1 MVLFIRTLLII
12 SLGFVLG
19 CSPQGAITEFS
30 DAAMVGKVRNIY
42 VGTTRRMIVGGHFG
56 SKRSANLTYHRYDIS
71 VPPVRETGQVV
82 WPKGDPDPQKDFL
95 TTSAN
100 HFNGSNSFI
109 TDLARSLRK
118 HPRGDREVVVF
129 VHGFNSNFA
138 EGLYRFAQLSHDMEL
153 HNLGIHYSWPSLGKP
168 LGYEY
173 DRDSALF
180 ARDGLEA
187 LLKSV
192 KAAGAEK
199 ILLVGHS
206 MGALLTVETI
216 RQMSISDGPALD
228 DMLGGVILISPD
240 IDVELFR
247 QQARRL
253 KPMPQPFVIFTSQKD
268 RALRLSAL
276 LTGRKERLGNVADIN
291 ELADLEVTLIDV
303 TNFSDSFVGH
313 FPQATSP
320 ALVKILKR
328 LNNVEAAFQN
338 DSSGRA
344 GLLPGTILQI
354 RKATQIILSP
364 GNALTP

>member
-1 MVLFIRTLLII
+1 MFAEADL
-12 SLGFVLG
+12 
-19 CSPQGAITEFS
+19 
-30 DAAMVGKVRNIY
+30 VGKLRNIY
-42 VGTTRRMIVGGHFG
+42 VGTTRRMIKGGHFG
-56 SKRSANLTYHRYDIS
+56 SKRSVNLTYHRYDVS
-71 VPPVRETGQVV
+71 VPPLRETGKVV
-82 WPKGDPDPQKDFL
+82 WPKGDPDPNTDFL
-95 TTSAN
+95 TTGAN
-100 HFNGSNSFI
+100 HFSGPSSFI

-118 HPRGDREVVVF
+118 LPRGNREVVVF
-129 VHGFNSNFA
+129 VHGFNTNFA
-138 EGLYRFAQLSHDMEL
+138 EGLYRFAQLSNDIEL
-153 HNLGIHYSWPSLGKP
+153 PNPSIHYSWPSLDNP

-180 ARDGLEA
+180 ARDGLEN

-216 RQMSISDGPALD
+216 RQMSISNGRALN

-276 LTGRKERLGNVADIN
+276 LTGRNERLGNVADIN
-291 ELADLEVTLIDV
+291 ELANLEVTLIDV
-303 TNFSDSFVGH
+303 TSFADSFVGH
-313 FPQATSP
+313 FSEATSP

-338 DSSGRA
+338 DSSGRV

-354 RKATQIILSP
+354 RKATQVILSP
-364 GNALTP
+364 VIVLTP

>member
-1 MVLFIRTLLII
+1 MRALLIV
-12 SLGFVLG
+12 SLSLVLG
-19 CSPQGAITEFS
+19 CSPRGAISEFPN
-30 DAAMVGKVRNIY
+30 AALVGKVRNIY
-42 VGTTRRMIVGGHFG
+42 VGTTRRMIVGGDFG

-71 VPPVRETGQVV
+71 VPPMRETGEVS
-82 WPKGDPDPQKDFL
+82 WPKGDPDPQTDFL

-100 HFNGSNSFI
+100 NFNGSSSFI

-118 HPRGDREVVVF
+118 HARGDREVVVF
-129 VHGFNSNFA
+129 VHGFNTNFA

-153 HNLGIHYSWPSLGKP
+153 SNPSIHYSWPSLGNP

-180 ARDGLEA
+180 ARDGLEN

-216 RQMSISDGPALD
+216 RQMSISNGPALN

-276 LTGRKERLGNVADIN
+276 LTGRNERLGNVSDIN
-291 ELADLEVTLIDV
+291 ELANLEVTLIDV
-303 TNFSDSFVGH
+303 TKFSDNFVGH
-313 FPQATSP
+313 FTEATSP

-328 LNNVEAAFQN
+328 LNNVEATFQN

-344 GLLPGTILQI
+344 GLLPGTILRI
-354 RKATQIILSP
+354 RKATQVILTP
-364 GNALTP
+364 ATALTP